1 MERSPTRRR
10 IEQIA
15 DMLEGLPRNQNNR
28 MINRVTIMGIETDKK
43 IRKKRKKLSR
53 IKDSFWASVN
63 MQEQKQ
69 KL

>member
-15 DMLEGLPRNQNNR
+15 DMLEGLSRNQNNR